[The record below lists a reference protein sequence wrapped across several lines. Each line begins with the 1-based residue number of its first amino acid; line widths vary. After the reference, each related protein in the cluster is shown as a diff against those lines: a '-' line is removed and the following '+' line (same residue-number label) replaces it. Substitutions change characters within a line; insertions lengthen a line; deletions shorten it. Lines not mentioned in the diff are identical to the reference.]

1 MAMNDVPIPTPEAA
15 PRKASRA
22 RTILMLVF
30 GGIVLAV
37 GGCALFA
44 AYLNIGG
51 GGSSSSNEALSAAGA
66 IIFCGGVILFIIGIL
81 WAVARWIDGRFSK
94 AGK

>member
-1 MAMNDVPIPTPEAA
+1 MTESPSSTPEAA
-15 PRKASRA
+15 PRPASRT

-37 GGCALFA
+37 GGGALFA
-44 AYLNIGG
+44 SYLNIGG
-51 GGSSSSNEALSAAGA
+51 GGSSSSNEALSATGA
-66 IIFCGGVILFIIGIL
+66 IIFCGGVLLFIIGVI
-81 WAVARWIDGRFSK
+81 WAVARWIDRRFAK